1 MRVDILSHN
10 THVDFPDDT
19 PHDVINKVLREH
31 FGPKEEA
38 MPVEPPTGTTP
49 TPIQPPEGIG
59 ATPEQQQPEPEF
71 DISSIP
77 DDLTIKVS
85 GIHGESGKT
94 IDYEENAKT
103 ALKDVEDRISLYEK
117 MMEAF
122 H

>member
-1 MRVDILSHN
+1 MRVDIPSHN

-31 FGPKEEA
+31 FGPEQGAKAVES
-38 MPVEPPTGTTP
+38 PVETTP
-49 TPIQPPEGIG
+49 APIQPPEGIG
-59 ATPEQQQPEPEF
+59 NTPETYQPEPEF

-77 DDLTIKVS
+77 DDLAIKVS

-117 MMEAF
+117 IMEGLS
-122 H
+122 